1 MGVRVGEPFKVAPGA
16 EVRVNA
22 KSTCVSFSGEGIRY
36 SQDLLALS
44 GEDHLDC
51 TDQVPHSLT
60 GALS

>member
-1 MGVRVGEPFKVAPGA
+1 MGVRVSKSFKVAPGV

-22 KSTCVSFSGEGIRY
+22 KSTSVSFSGEDIRY

-44 GEDHLDC
+44 GEGHLDC

-60 GALS
+60 GASS